1 VETLLFNRQPVYDR
15 NLQVI
20 GYEIVSE
27 KPRGEDA
34 GMQTNTLSP
43 QVFSELEIEDVNTL
57 ASDGQLFLESV
68 PQTFEERE
76 WKILPEKSVLQ
87 IQLSASSDPKF
98 SLDRLRSLHEKKH
111 QIALTGING
120 REMPEY
126 MRMADV
132 LKMDVASSA
141 LSDLELTVDHMRKYK
156 GKLLA
161 DKVETQKRY
170 QACHEMGFDYF
181 QGFFYC
187 EPIEV
192 AFRSI
197 PANQAAMMNL
207 LARIQDPKV
216 DLKDL
221 EKIISQ
227 DPALCFRLL
236 RYLNSA
242 GLGLT
247 QKVDTISRAVNFLG
261 LEPLKIWCSVLLLS
275 RIESKPVELMKNSL
289 TRGRMCQALA
299 ERKGDENSSA
309 FFMTGLL
316 SLLPAYMD
324 RPMEDI
330 VDELPLTD
338 EVANGLVAGEGK
350 IGSVLRD
357 TVHYERGEWD
367 KLEKSNFEKPILRS
381 SYLDAVNFTEVS
393 FRRLVE

>member
-1 VETLLFNRQPVYDR
+1 METLLFNRQPVYDR

-27 KPRGEDA
+27 KPRGKDT
-34 GMQTNTLSP
+34 GMQVNTLSP
-43 QVFSELEIEDVNTL
+43 QVFRELEMEDVNTL
-57 ASDGQLFLESV
+57 ASDGQLFLESA
-68 PQTFEERE
+68 PQTFEEEE
-76 WKILPEKSVLQ
+76 WKIPPEKSVLQ
-87 IQLSASSDPKF
+87 VQLSASSDPNF
-98 SLDRLRSLHEKKH
+98 SLERLRSLHQKRL

-187 EPIEV
+187 EPVE
-192 AFRSI
+192 ASRRSI
-197 PANQAAMMNL
+197 PANQAAMMRL
-207 LARIQDPKV
+207 LAGIQNPSV

-227 DPALCFRLL
+227 DAALCFRLL

-242 GLGLT
+242 GIGLT
-247 QKVDTISRAVNFLG
+247 QKVDTVSRAVNFLG

-275 RIESKPVELMKNSL
+275 RIEGKPVELMKNSL

-299 ERKGDENSSA
+299 ERKGDENTPA

-330 VDELPLTD
+330 VGELPLTD
-338 EVANGLVAGEGK
+338 EIASGLVSGGGK
-350 IGSVLRD
+350 IGTVLRD
-357 TVHYERGEWD
+357 TVNYERGEWD
-367 KLEKSNFEKPILRS
+367 KLENSNFEKPALRS
-381 SYLDAVNFTEVS
+381 SYLEAVNFTEES
-393 FRRLVE
+393 FLRLS